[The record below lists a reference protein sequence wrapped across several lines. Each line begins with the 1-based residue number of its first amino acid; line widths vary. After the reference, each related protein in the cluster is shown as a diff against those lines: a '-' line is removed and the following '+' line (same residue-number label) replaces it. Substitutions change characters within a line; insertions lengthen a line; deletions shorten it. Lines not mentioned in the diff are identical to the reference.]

1 MNRCTRATALLL
13 AGLLLSACSSPA
25 RRPAAAPGPAASDA
39 RMPAAGQPK
48 KLAPVPGRPA
58 PELRFQNA
66 LLLMQDQRPQDAQIA
81 LQSLLK
87 DYPDLSGAWTDAG
100 IIQARAKQRD
110 QALNSFERAI
120 AANPTNTVALN
131 WSGALYRE
139 AGDYKRAEQR
149 WQKAIELRA
158 DYSAAVLNL
167 AILYDVSMHRP
178 QDALP
183 LYRRYQTL
191 TDGKDL
197 IVSAWVRDLESRGPV
212 VADAGNGGAR

>member
-1 MNRCTRATALLL
+1 MNRCTSLIAVLAAALAAVTLL
-13 AGLLLSACSSPA
+13 AGCSAPA
-25 RRPAAAPGPAASDA
+25 RQPARSQPLAVEPAAPAA
-39 RMPAAGQPK
+39 K
-48 KLAPVPGRPA
+48 TLAPVPGRPA

-100 IIQARAKQRD
+100 IIQARGKQRD
-110 QALNSFERAI
+110 LALASFERAI
-120 AANPTNTVALN
+120 AANPGNTVALN
-131 WSGALYRE
+131 WCGAMYRE
-139 AGDYKRAEQR
+139 AGDFKRAEQR
-149 WQKAIELRA
+149 WQKAIELKP
-158 DYSAAVLNL
+158 DYSAALLNL

-183 LYRRYQTL
+183 LYRRYQAL
-191 TDGKDL
+191 SGGKDL

-212 VADAGNGGAR
+212 VADAGSGAGR

>member
-1 MNRCTRATALLL
+1 MNRCTSAMAMQLAALL
-13 AGLLLSACSSPA
+13 AALLLSACNSTPA
-25 RRPAAAPGPAASDA
+25 RRIQSAAQSSSGEPAAKALTPI
-39 RMPAAGQPK
+39 
-48 KLAPVPGRPA
+48 PGRPA

-66 LLLMQDQRPQDAQIA
+66 LALMQDQRPQDAQLA

-87 DYPDLSGAWTDAG
+87 DYPDLSGVWTDAG

-110 QALNSFERAI
+110 LALKSFERAI
-120 AANPTNTVALN
+120 AANPANTVALN
-131 WSGALYRE
+131 WCGAMYRE

-158 DYSAAVLNL
+158 DYAAAVLNL

-183 LYRRYQTL
+183 LYRRYQAL
-191 TDGKDL
+191 SGNQDL
-197 IVSAWVRDLESRGPV
+197 IVSAWVRDLEGRGPV
-212 VADAGNGGAR
+212 VAAIGSGAGR